1 MLSLFLLREDFVLVF
16 SGREAPSGIQ
26 GFTPHLPEHSP
37 EDPPILPINSA
48 TDPLFKN
55 VKLNG
60 TVVKSVDQLTKA
72 GWDISVPM
80 QFQ

>member
-1 MLSLFLLREDFVLVF
+1 MAKVSAVFVVMLAVLW
-16 SGREAPSGIQ
+16 PSRPAKITGKNV
-26 GFTPHLPEHSP
+26 G
-37 EDPPILPINSA
+37 PI
-48 TDPLFKN
+48 LFKN